1 MPLYS
6 PIYGGFGLLLGGM
19 PRYGH
24 ASWYYAGILGYY
36 LLLSIYSMLSLYISA
51 HHHQRALLHLL
62 TASVRIPAVKKAI
75 YLFAYSKNFSYLYI
89 GRLW

>member
-24 ASWYYAGILGYY
+24 AFWYYAGILGYY

-51 HHHQRALLHLL
+51 HHHQRALLHHLL
-62 TASVRIPAVKKAI
+62 ASVRYKSFKYIC
-75 YLFAYSKNFSYLYI
+75 LFEKFFLSL
-89 GRLW
+89 